1 MGFFATYCGIIYN
14 DFLAVPLWLFDSCYP
29 LTYLP
34 KKADINDHEAW
45 EHEHQKFSTKQID
58 DCTYPI
64 GVDPVWHLG
73 KNELTYLNSLKMKL
87 SVIFGVLQ
95 MSLGICMKAFNASYH
110 KRNIDFFFEFLPQI
124 ILLMVLFGYMDLLII
139 AKWLTDFSGRES
151 QAPSVIST
159 MIGMALKGGDLEV
172 GQVSVIGDYDTQ
184 KGISVACLLIALVA
198 VPMMLF
204 PKPLIINAENKKHQ
218 ESHHAVHH
226 AVPDNIQLQEQP
238 KPSET

>member
-1 MGFFATYCGIIYN
+1 
-14 DFLAVPLWLFDSCYP
+14 
-29 LTYLP
+29 
-34 KKADINDHEAW
+34 
-45 EHEHQKFSTKQID
+45 
-58 DCTYPI
+58 
-64 GVDPVWHLG
+64 
-73 KNELTYLNSLKMKL
+73 MKL

-172 GQVSVIGDYDTQ
+172 GQVSVLGDYDTQ

-226 AVPDNIQLQEQP
+226 AVPDNIQLQE
-238 KPSET
+238 